1 MGDRNPEG
9 LNYGT
14 ESVDS
19 QWFEIYLCTML
30 QINQTF
36 CEYPPGITG
45 FCLLGHFSFSISGF
59 CPVLHLH
66 FSKLHARGV

>member
-9 LNYGT
+9 LNYET

-19 QWFEIYLCTML
+19 QWFEICLCTML

-36 CEYPPGITG
+36 CEYPPGITE
-45 FCLLGHFSFSISGF
+45 FCLFVHFGFSISPS

-66 FSKLHARGV
+66 FSKLHAQGV